1 MSIGCNRLVVHG
13 NRGCGSATA
22 SDGAVSLS
30 LFLACWR
37 FFFDWQAKYIIHTQ
51 EVMKSCTYV
60 VHLLFFLSF
69 SLSEREKKREWSTYS
84 PAQQF
89 LKRTCRP
96 FYINRR
102 REKRDKK
109 QPSLMRPVYMRLFR
123 RPALSSSSSFQHL
136 NLFYSFFFFEFFR
149 FSLCAPVFCR
159 WDQSYRK
166 ENKTKQNKIY
176 SQTPHRIWIDMFRRN
191 VLRVMKCVN
200 LPGMPTLATRHPVL
214 SKERYLI

>member
-1 MSIGCNRLVVHG
+1 MARLPHQ
-13 NRGCGSATA
+13 TA
-22 SDGAVSLS
+22 PCLSLS
-30 LFLACWR
+30 LSRMLAFLLRLTSEIYNTHTRGYEIVYVCCSSA
-37 FFFDWQAKYIIHTQ
+37 FFYP
-51 EVMKSCTYV
+51 
-60 VHLLFFLSF
+60 FLSW
-69 SLSEREKKREWSTYS
+69 REKKKREWSTYS

-123 RPALSSSSSFQHL
+123 RPALSSSSFQHL
-136 NLFYSFFFFEFFR
+136 NLFYSFFFFFEFFR

-166 ENKTKQNKIY
+166 ENKTKQNI
-176 SQTPHRIWIDMFRRN
+176 
-191 VLRVMKCVN
+191 
-200 LPGMPTLATRHPVL
+200 LADPA
-214 SKERYLI
+214 